1 MTTGSAVRQAFLS
14 NRRYCLL
21 WNFIAG
27 YLLIS
32 FLIRLVLF
40 FWQYQDV
47 SWELL
52 SFVRTIITGAFYD
65 FCIALFISLP
75 GVIYL
80 TFLPNRF
87 IGSLLDRLLV
97 YTFYSLTIFILVF
110 TFFAEITFWEEFR
123 ARFNFIA
130 VDYLIYTY
138 EVISNINESYPLPL
152 LLSSVVI
159 VTAAIVFVLHR
170 KKIFQDTFS
179 HKPQI
184 KQRLSILLPVGS
196 LLLLFTSLV
205 TNEDAEW
212 SLNRYNNEISKSG
225 IYSFFAAMRNNRIEY
240 DRFYT
245 TVNDNEAFKIVRS
258 ELTGDNI
265 KFVAPKDLS
274 IARNVAYT
282 DVPVQPNVVFILMES
297 MSASFM
303 KEFGNQANITPYMD
317 TIASHGIFFKN
328 LYATGTR
335 TVRGMEAV
343 TLCIPPTPGQSI
355 VKRPDNHNL
364 YTVASVFNEKGYESS
379 FFYGGDGYFDNMNSY
394 FGGNGF
400 TIYDRGRGSILS
412 DDIKTTRH
420 NIGDEEVTF
429 ENAWGICDEDIY
441 NKMLKVADNHY
452 EQGKPFFNFV
462 MTTSNH
468 KPYTYPGGKIDVPS
482 GTGREG
488 AVKYADYA
496 LGKMLQDA
504 RKRPWFKNTV
514 FVIVADHCASS
525 AGKDEI
531 DVANYHIP
539 AIFYNLNNEKMEV
552 NKQCSQ
558 IDLFPTLFSK
568 LHWDYRSNFFG
579 EDILDPKFEE
589 RALIATYIKLGLLH
603 NDEVIVL
610 SDQKRQSLYHWN
622 KTDNS
627 LTPKKMKKPFLSEA
641 IAWYQAADYLYTN
654 KLLKE

>member
-1 MTTGSAVRQAFLS
+1 METKSGNRKSIFS
-14 NRRYCLL
+14 NKRYCLL
-21 WNFIAG
+21 WNFIIG
-27 YLLIS
+27 FLLVS
-32 FLIRLVLF
+32 LLTRLVF
-40 FWQYQDV
+40 IFWQYQDV
-47 SWELL
+47 QWDLL
-52 SFVRTIITGAFYD
+52 SFIRTIVTGAFYD
-65 FCIALFISLP
+65 LATALFISIP
-75 GVIYL
+75 GIAYFTL
-80 TFLPNRF
+80 FPNRF
-87 IGSLLDRLLV
+87 IGSLLDRILIYV
-97 YTFYSLTIFILVF
+97 FYSLTIFILVF

-152 LLSSVVI
+152 LLSGVTV
-159 VTAAIVFVLHR
+159 VTAAIVFALKR
-170 KKIFQDTFS
+170 RKIFDDTFTY
-179 HKPQI
+179 KPGI
-184 KQRLSILLPVGS
+184 FQRLSILLPGVA
-196 LLLLFTSLV
+196 LLLLFASFV

-212 SLNRYNNEISKSG
+212 SPNRYNNEISKSG
-225 IYSFFAAMRNNRIEY
+225 IYSFFAAMRNNRVEY

-245 TVNDNEAFKIVRS
+245 TVNDNEAFSMVRS

-265 KFVAPKDLS
+265 KFIAQNNLS
-274 IARNVAYT
+274 IKRNVSSSY
-282 DVPVQPNVVFILMES
+282 VSLQPNVVFILMES

-303 KEFGNQANITPYMD
+303 KEFGNQSNITPYMD
-317 TIASHGIFFKN
+317 TIASNGIFFKN

-364 YTVASVFNEKGYESS
+364 YTVASVFNAKGYDSN

-412 DDIKTTRH
+412 DDIITTRN
-420 NIGDEEVTF
+420 NIDDSEVTF
-429 ENAWGICDEDIY
+429 ENAWGVCDEDIY
-441 NKMLKVADNHY
+441 NKMLKVADEHY
-452 EQGKPFFNFV
+452 KHGKPFFNFV

-468 KPYTYPGGKIDVPS
+468 KPYTYPGGKIDIPS
-482 GTGREG
+482 ATGREG

-496 LGKMLQDA
+496 LGKMLQEA
-504 RKRPWFKNTV
+504 SKKPWFKNTV

-539 AIFYNLNNEKMEV
+539 AIIYNFNHEKMSV

-579 EDILDPKFEE
+579 EDILDANFKE
-589 RALIATYIKLGLLH
+589 RALIGTYIKLGLLRQ
-603 NDEVIVL
+603 NEVMVL
-610 SDQKRQSLYHWN
+610 SDQKRQALYYWN
-622 KTDNS
+622 KADNS
-627 LTPKKMKKPFLSEA
+627 LTPKKMQKLFLKEA
-641 IAWYQAADYLYTN
+641 IAWYQSADYLYTN